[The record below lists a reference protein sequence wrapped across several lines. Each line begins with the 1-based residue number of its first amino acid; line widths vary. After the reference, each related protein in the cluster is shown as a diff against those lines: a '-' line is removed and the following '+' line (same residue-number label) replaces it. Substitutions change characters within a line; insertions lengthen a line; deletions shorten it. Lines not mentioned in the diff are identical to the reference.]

1 EPRLRRKPR
10 VRRAENRNGR
20 GFETT
25 ACERVMCRDDGRRH
39 GVLIFLTFGRYLVQ
53 KSFELKNEWGG
64 GREILGVGN
73 RPRCNEVL
81 GGDAR
86 GWTGGFR
93 RQVRGG
99 QRKGDRVAQRSR
111 ATEKR
116 IPDEE
121 CDGRHADCPSDDR
134 PEWQRRHLG
143 AKTTAAEGILL

>member
-1 EPRLRRKPR
+1 
-10 VRRAENRNGR
+10 
-20 GFETT
+20 
-25 ACERVMCRDDGRRH
+25 MCRDDGRRYS
-39 GVLIFLTFGRYLVQ
+39 VLIFLTFGRYLVQ

-64 GREILGVGN
+64 GRESLGVGN

-116 IPDEE
+116 IPGEE
-121 CDGRHADCPSDDR
+121 CDGRHEECPSDDR
-134 PEWQRRHLG
+134 PEWLRGDLV
-143 AKTTAAEGILL
+143 AKTRDAEVILPVATTPSRWSIERLD